1 MGFPRR
7 WATESRFAATLAA
20 IATPA
25 LAQHDHNHGE
35 APPAAAA
42 ASAPAG
48 AQGVGVIK
56 SVDAKAGTI
65 TLHHGPI
72 AALNWPAMTMTFKA
86 APDALKAAKP
96 GATVTF
102 TLNAAADEI
111 VSLQ

>member
-1 MGFPRR
+1 MK
-7 WATESRFAATLAA
+7 TLLVLLASAA

-35 APPAAAA
+35 AAPAAP
-42 ASAPAG
+42 APAG
-48 AQGVGVIK
+48 AQGTGVVK
-56 SVDAKAGTI
+56 SIDTKAGTI